1 MRETQNTIFYSTDA
15 LKPGWIL
22 QLRNLL
28 TLILFLTV
36 PFLNLR
42 AQSHYNSTVSIGV
55 RGGADMSKVFFYPS
69 VEELFNFGAT
79 AGVTFRYIEERHF
92 GLIAEL
98 NFSQRGWKEDFEDAP
113 YDYRRTFNYLQL
125 PVLAHIYFGRR
136 GKFFINLGPEFGFFM
151 GEKTYANFDPTQI
164 ATLPDF
170 PYRNRMNS
178 QLTEKVKSK
187 FDYGITAGL
196 GGEFS
201 ITPRNSITIEAR
213 FYYGLGNVMA
223 DKRTDPFQTST
234 QMTLSLAAGYWFRIK

>member
-1 MRETQNTIFYSTDA
+1 MSRR
-15 LKPGWIL
+15 LGIL
-22 QLRNLL
+22 ISF
-28 TLILFLTV
+28 ILCWAAHV
-36 PFLNLR
+36 S
-42 AQSHYNSTVSIGV
+42 AQSHYTSTISVGV

-79 AGVTFRYIEERHF
+79 SGVTFRYIEERHF

-98 NFSQRGWKEDFEDAP
+98 NFSQRGWREDFEDAP
-113 YDYRRTFNYLQL
+113 YHYSRTFNYLQL
-125 PVLAHIYFGRR
+125 PILAHIYFGRR
-136 GKFFINLGPEFGFFM
+136 GKFFINLGPEFGLLL
-151 GEKTYANFDPTQI
+151 GESTNANFDPLQI

-178 QLTEKVKSK
+178 QLTEKAHSK

-201 ITPRNSITIEAR
+201 LNPKNSLSVEGR

-234 QMTLSLAAGYWFRIK
+234 QMTISLALGYWFKVK